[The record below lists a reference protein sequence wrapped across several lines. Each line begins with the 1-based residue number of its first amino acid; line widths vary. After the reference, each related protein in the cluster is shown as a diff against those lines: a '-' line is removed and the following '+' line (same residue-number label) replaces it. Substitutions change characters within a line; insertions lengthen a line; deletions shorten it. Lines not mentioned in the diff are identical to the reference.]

1 MAEENKKDDYSEENK
16 KRMLIALA
24 VYLGFTDIN
33 KAEEWNNLT
42 KEEKKIVRQEFEG
55 RNLKQFTDNPNRLP
69 ERDIQIQVAEKGLSD
84 KIDVYKIVGN
94 PSPTQCEDCRKWM
107 NRKVT
112 MESNTIGLPT
122 VQDFINSH
130 GFHPNCRCSLQ
141 PVSVDEIPLKEPNPR
156 IDQRK
161 QSRPD
166 IYNSTP
172 TEFLV
177 FN

>member
-1 MAEENKKDDYSEENK
+1 MAEENKKDDYSKENK

-33 KAEEWNNLT
+33 KANEWDNLT
-42 KEEKKIVRQEFEG
+42 KEQKKIVRQEFEE
-55 RNLKQFTDNPNRLP
+55 RNLEQFTNNPNRLQ

-94 PSPTQCEDCRKWM
+94 PGPTQCEDCRKWM

-112 MESNTIGLPT
+112 MEANTIGLPT

-141 PVSVDEIPLKEPNPR
+141 PVSVDEIPLKKPNPR
-156 IDQRK
+156 REDRAKVRQ
-161 QSRPD
+161 D
-166 IYNSTP
+166 IYNSNCNFT
-172 TEFLV
+172 LV